1 MKTDIPVAAS
11 FQPQDSLSYP
21 MHLDG
26 EALKRFIPHRD
37 AMLFAKQ
44 VTVLTSDHYQGEAV
58 WAADSFVFQGHFPGQ
73 PIVPGVVIVEAG
85 AQIAGIGLMAG
96 DPRARSFGPDSLGL
110 LAGIRK
116 CFFKRPV
123 PPGLKLVFD
132 LHIRHVTDSIVNV
145 TGEVG
150 SAAGPVASLEF
161 VFAQTTRQSVT
172 DSLKESGAG
181 LAGRAGRS
189 AAAA

>member
-1 MKTDIPVAAS
+1 MRNNASVALTS
-11 FQPQDSLSYP
+11 QLQDDLSYP
-21 MHLDG
+21 MHLDA
-26 EALKRFIPHRD
+26 EAIKSFIPHRD

-44 VTVLTSDHYQGEAV
+44 VSVLASNHYQGEAV

-96 DPRARSFGPDSLGL
+96 DPKARSFGPDSLGL

-132 LHIRHVTDSIVNV
+132 LYIRHVTDGVVNV
-145 TGEVG
+145 TGDVS

-161 VFAQTTRQSVT
+161 VFAQATQQSVS
-172 DSLKESGAG
+172 DSLKESGASLTG
-181 LAGRAGRS
+181 IDGHSPAR
-189 AAAA
+189 

>member
-1 MKTDIPVAAS
+1 M
-11 FQPQDSLSYP
+11 PQDNPSYP

-26 EALKRFIPHRD
+26 EAIKNFIPHRD

-44 VTVLTSDHYQGEAV
+44 VTVVASDRYQGEAV
-58 WAADSFVFQGHFPGQ
+58 WTADSFVFQGHFPGQ

-85 AQIAGIGLMAG
+85 AQIAGIGLMAS
-96 DPRARSFGPDSLGL
+96 DTKVRSFGPNSLGL

-132 LHIRHVTDSIVNV
+132 LHIRHVTDGVVNV
-145 TGEVG
+145 SGEVT

-161 VFAQTTRQSVT
+161 VFAQATHQSVA
-172 DSLKESGAG
+172 DSLKQS
-181 LAGRAGRS
+181 S
-189 AAAA
+189 ASLLGTHGHTPAP

>member
-1 MKTDIPVAAS
+1 MQNDIPDAILANPNDV
-11 FQPQDSLSYP
+11 LSYP

-26 EALKRFIPHRD
+26 EAIKSFIPHRD

-85 AQIAGIGLMAG
+85 AQIAGIGLMAS
-96 DPRARSFGPDSLGL
+96 DAKARSFGPDSLGL

-116 CFFKRPV
+116 CFFRRPV

-132 LHIRHVTDSIVNV
+132 LHIRHVTDGVVNV
-145 TGEVG
+145 TGEVT

-161 VFAQTTRQSVT
+161 VFAQATRQSVA
-172 DSLKESGAG
+172 DSLKQSSASLDGIRGHAPG
-181 LAGRAGRS
+181 L
-189 AAAA
+189 

>member
-1 MKTDIPVAAS
+1 M
-11 FQPQDSLSYP
+11 PQDILSYP

-26 EALKRFIPHRD
+26 EAIKNFIPHRD

-44 VTVLTSDHYQGEAV
+44 VTVLASDHYQGEAV

-73 PIVPGVVIVEAG
+73 SIVPGVVIVEAG

-96 DPRARSFGPDSLGL
+96 DPKARAFGPDSQGL

-123 PPGLKLVFD
+123 PPGLKLMFD
-132 LHIRHVTDSIVNV
+132 LHIRHVTDGVVNV
-145 TGEVG
+145 TGEVT

-161 VFAQTTRQSVT
+161 VFAQTTRQSVA
-172 DSLKESGAG
+172 DNLKLSGASLVATSG
-181 LAGRAGRS
+181 QS
-189 AAAA
+189 PNP

>member
-1 MKTDIPVAAS
+1 M
-11 FQPQDSLSYP
+11 PQDDLSYP

-26 EALKRFIPHRD
+26 EAIKRFIPHRD

-44 VTVLTSDHYQGEAV
+44 VTVLASDHYQGEAV
-58 WAADSFVFQGHFPGQ
+58 WTADSFVFQGHFPGQ

-96 DPRARSFGPDSLGL
+96 DPKARAFGPDSLGL

-123 PPGLKLVFD
+123 PPGLTLVFD
-132 LHIRHVTDSIVNV
+132 LHIRHVTDGVVNV
-145 TGEVG
+145 TGEVS

-161 VFAQTTRQSVT
+161 VFAQATQQSVA
-172 DSLKESGAG
+172 DSLKLS
-181 LAGRAGRS
+181 RASLPGVGGHAS
-189 AAAA
+189 

>member
-1 MKTDIPVAAS
+1 MTNDALVAPSSQA
-11 FQPQDSLSYP
+11 QGDLSYP

-26 EALKRFIPHRD
+26 EAIKRFIPHRD

-44 VTVLTSDHYQGEAV
+44 VSVLASDHYQGEAV

-96 DPRARSFGPDSLGL
+96 DPKARSFGPNSLGL

-132 LHIRHVTDSIVNV
+132 LHIRHVTDSVVNV
-145 TGEVG
+145 TGEVN
-150 SAAGPVASLEF
+150 SVAGPVASLEF
-161 VFAQTTRQSVT
+161 VFAQATQQSVADNLRQS
-172 DSLKESGAG
+172 SASQPGAS
-181 LAGRAGRS
+181 GRAP
-189 AAAA
+189 

>member
-1 MKTDIPVAAS
+1 
-11 FQPQDSLSYP
+11 

-26 EALKRFIPHRD
+26 EAIKNFIPHRD

-44 VTVLTSDHYQGEAV
+44 VTVLASDHYQGEAV
-58 WAADSFVFQGHFPGQ
+58 WTEDSFVFQGHFPGQ

-96 DPRARSFGPDSLGL
+96 DFKARTFDPNSLGL

-132 LHIRHVTDSIVNV
+132 LHIRHVTDSVVNV
-145 TGEVG
+145 TGEVN

-161 VFAQTTRQSVT
+161 VFAQATQQSVA
-172 DSLKESGAG
+172 DSLK
-181 LAGRAGRS
+181 RS
-189 AAAA
+189 SASLVGTRGHTPAP

>member
-1 MKTDIPVAAS
+1 MKNDISDATLANPNDV
-11 FQPQDSLSYP
+11 LSYP

-26 EALKRFIPHRD
+26 EAIKNFIPHRD

-44 VTVLTSDHYQGEAV
+44 VSVLASDHFQGEAV

-73 PIVPGVVIVEAG
+73 PIVPGVAIVEAG

-123 PPGLKLVFD
+123 PPDLKLVFD
-132 LHIRHVTDSIVNV
+132 LRIRHVTDGVVNV
-145 TGEVG
+145 TGEVN

-161 VFAQTTRQSVT
+161 VFAQATQQSVT
-172 DSLKESGAG
+172 DSLKESGASLVG
-181 LAGRAGRS
+181 SAGRS
-189 AAAA
+189 APA

>member
-1 MKTDIPVAAS
+1 MKNDITAATLGNPS
-11 FQPQDSLSYP
+11 EVLSYP
-21 MHLDG
+21 MYLDG
-26 EALKRFIPHRD
+26 EAIKRFIPHRD

-44 VTVLTSDHYQGEAV
+44 VTVLSSDHYQGEAV

-73 PIVPGVVIVEAG
+73 PIVPGVVIVEVG

-96 DPRARSFGPDSLGL
+96 DAKARSFGPNSLGL

-132 LHIRHVTDSIVNV
+132 LHIRHVTDGVVNV

-161 VFAQTTRQSVT
+161 VFAQATRQSVA
-172 DSLKESGAG
+172 DSLIQSSASLPGAS
-181 LAGRAGRS
+181 GRAP
-189 AAAA
+189 

>member
-1 MKTDIPVAAS
+1 MKNDITAATLGN
-11 FQPQDSLSYP
+11 PGDALSYP

-26 EALKRFIPHRD
+26 EAIKNYIPHRD

-44 VTVLTSDHYQGEAV
+44 VSVLASDHYQGEAV

-96 DPRARSFGPDSLGL
+96 DAKARSFGPDSLGL

-123 PPGLKLVFD
+123 PPGLKLMFD
-132 LHIRHVTDSIVNV
+132 LHIRHVTDGVVNV
-145 TGEVG
+145 TGEVT
-150 SAAGPVASLEF
+150 SAAGQVASLEF
-161 VFAQTTRQSVT
+161 VFAQATQQSVA
-172 DSLKESGAG
+172 DSLKQS
-181 LAGRAGRS
+181 S
-189 AAAA
+189 ASLVGTRGHATAP